1 MSVAE
6 VLDEVA
12 LSLQLALEAET
23 AAMGRDAGTERRRA
37 WQLILE
43 KLGQQLS
50 VEHLRHWTV
59 LVAEAGDVDLVGELR
74 EALSLTG
81 GHPTAR
87 AGPGAVAARRR
98 ERVRSVI
105 EGEELPVPRL
115 APKRP
120 AEPTP
125 AQQLASLIDW
135 PPTMADL
142 EMMTELRLSQLVTR
156 KRPVQDC

>member
-12 LSLQLALEAET
+12 LSLLLTLEAET

-59 LVAEAGDVDLVGELR
+59 FVAEAGDVDLVGEPR
-74 EALSLTG
+74 EALGLTG
-81 GHPTAR
+81 GIR
-87 AGPGAVAARRR
+87 Q
-98 ERVRSVI
+98 
-105 EGEELPVPRL
+105 
-115 APKRP
+115 
-120 AEPTP
+120 PTP
-125 AQQLASLIDW
+125 APELW
-135 PPTMADL
+135 PPGDANG
-142 EMMTELRLSQLVTR
+142 SG
-156 KRPVQDC
+156 P